1 MHIGQAGVQIGN
13 SCWELYCLEHGI
25 GPDGYLLENREVS
38 KDSSHS
44 TFFSQTGGGKHVP
57 RSLMIDLEPTVID
70 QVRTGKYGKL
80 FHPEELIKGKED
92 AANNYARG
100 RFSRYFFGYFYFSN

>member
-1 MHIGQAGVQIGN
+1 
-13 SCWELYCLEHGI
+13 
-25 GPDGYLLENREVS
+25 
-38 KDSSHS
+38 
-44 TFFSQTGGGKHVP
+44 
-57 RSLMIDLEPTVID
+57 MIDLEPTVID

-100 RFSRYFFGYFYFSN
+100 RFLGDNFVVLIII